1 MQFLWCV
8 GQLCKQGDAGLAVQ
22 WLASQSQEITAL
34 SVVFVITV
42 INVIHMIIS
51 AELVGG

>member
-1 MQFLWCV
+1 MQAV
-8 GQLCKQGDAGLAVQ
+8 YAGLAVQ
-22 WLASQSQEITAL
+22 WLASQSQEIRAL

-51 AELVGG
+51 AELVGE